1 MKPRY
6 QYILAL
12 LIVAIVYEVYLIVF
26 YNYKDFQINSYIS
39 RLESDNAK
47 ISRAIERKKENLAL
61 VRTSAFL
68 DRMAK
73 SSQNKKNPGE
83 DAIFLVAENDVK
95 DYKKLDPEKAFI
107 QTAKPIS
114 KTAGMSNMEKWAY
127 YLLRVDLR
135 D

>member
-1 MKPRY
+1 MKQRY

-12 LIVAIVYEVYLIVF
+12 LIVVIVYEVYLIVL

-39 RLESDNAK
+39 RLEDENTK
-47 ISRAIERKKENLAL
+47 ISKTIDRKKENLAL
-61 VRTSAFL
+61 VRTNAFL

-83 DAIFLVAENDVK
+83 EAVFLVAENDVK
-95 DYKKLDPEKAFI
+95 DYKRIDPETIITETPKAV
-107 QTAKPIS
+107 K
-114 KTAGMSNMEKWAY
+114 KTAGMSNIEKWAY
-127 YLLRVDLR
+127 YILREDLR